1 MMSVLKKVLSYLIP
15 IPLESKV
22 GQDNVSL
29 DVYYDQGKIK
39 LFTKTTNY
47 SGGKLKSMFRKALK
61 QINFNSEDRVLIL
74 GFGMGSVW
82 EIIKQEKKQNPN
94 IYGVDYEPLLEEYM
108 NKYSPHILLDNKTQ
122 VEVTDALSFVQQ
134 SKQTYSYIIIDLFI
148 DNKVAPVVFKDEFVF
163 SLRNNCDENTM
174 IILNTMEATN
184 EQLKEYQKY
193 FNTVNKR
200 QLEATNVVYYFQ
212 PREIQN

>member
-1 MMSVLKKVLSYLIP
+1 MMSVLKKILSYLIP

-61 QINFNSEDRVLIL
+61 QIRFNAEDNVLIL

-94 IYGVDYEPLLEEYM
+94 IYGVDYEPLMEEYI
-108 NKYSPHILLDNKTQ
+108 NTYSPHILLDNKTQ
-122 VEVTDALSFVQQ
+122 VEVNDALSFVRQ
-134 SKQTYSYIIIDLFI
+134 STNTYSYIIIDLFI
-148 DNKVAPVVFKDEFVF
+148 DHKVAPVVFKDEFVF
-163 SLRNNCDENTM
+163 NLKKNCTGNAQV
-174 IILNTMEATN
+174 ILNTMEAID
-184 EQLKEYQKY
+184 EQLKEYETY

-200 QLEATNVVYYFQ
+200 QLEGSNVVYYFQ
-212 PREIQN
+212 PKEKLK